1 MAEQQY
7 SIHPIGWVESSLAA
21 ADQAPDQEDHAGAPA
36 AWLVFAPSV
45 RAGLR
50 DLRIGQEI
58 LLLTWFDRARRDV
71 FVVHPHGDPANPE
84 TGVFSTRS
92 PNRPNPIALH
102 RVKITATDGLR
113 VQVAALE
120 ALDAT
125 PIVDIKP
132 VK

>member
-50 DLRIGQEI
+50 DLRNGQEL

-84 TGVFSTRS
+84 TGEFSTRS
-92 PNRPNPIALH
+92 PNPPNPNALH
-102 RVKITATDGLR
+102 HVKITAKHGQHEQGDALAAPDG
-113 VQVAALE
+113 
-120 ALDAT
+120 T
-125 PIVDIKP
+125 P
-132 VK
+132 